1 MVRIFLTGYMGAGKT
16 TLGKAFARK
25 MNVPFVDLDWY
36 IEERFHKTVGEL
48 FTERGE
54 TGFRELER
62 NMLHEVAEFENVVI
76 STGGG
81 APCFFDNMEF
91 MNRVGK
97 TVFLDVHP
105 DVLFRRLRI
114 AKQQRP
120 ILQGKEDDELKAF
133 IIRALEQRAPFL
145 HAGAIYFQ
153 CRRTGRSLADRNSR
167 ATIAGIVG
175 TISYFTFTSHVN
187 HMVSPFS
194 FYLLFIFLGSLFCS
208 FSQYLY
214 LGARYEIFSI
224 DY

>member
-1 MVRIFLTGYMGAGKT
+1 
-16 TLGKAFARK
+16 
-25 MNVPFVDLDWY
+25 
-36 IEERFHKTVGEL
+36 
-48 FTERGE
+48 
-54 TGFRELER
+54 
-62 NMLHEVAEFENVVI
+62 
-76 STGGG
+76 
-81 APCFFDNMEF
+81 

-133 IIRALEQRAPFL
+133 IIGAGTTGSFL

-214 LGARYEIFSI
+214 LGARYEIFLLTI
-224 DY
+224 NTRKKIKRLLWEL